1 MFNDGVKHS
10 CCSIHVSGIKQL
22 SGKETERQSQCFLY
36 LVEPPARPPTCPR
49 PVRLLFCLPTQSKVY
64 LQNSLCLFAIYLL
77 SVFLCVCAIR
87 TCSLFHWILPMHLAA
102 FLQAVLVPKLS
113 SFSVKSYVPL
123 FSICF
128 ITSVRR
134 FWWAGLFSLLIQRLR
149 VQTGRGA
156 SSKQTT
162 RGTEKRR
169 QRIQYTNK
177 SYLQFHGCV
186 ILREEVQGLYLD
198 FFCWS
203 RDSVRSL
210 WSHFRP
216 IRLHQ
221 RALTASCRTVDRLP
235 LRRMAENV
243 SYSSCNV
250 TLCFLSLYFYP

>member
-1 MFNDGVKHS
+1 
-10 CCSIHVSGIKQL
+10 
-22 SGKETERQSQCFLY
+22 
-36 LVEPPARPPTCPR
+36 
-49 PVRLLFCLPTQSKVY
+49 
-64 LQNSLCLFAIYLL
+64 
-77 SVFLCVCAIR
+77 
-87 TCSLFHWILPMHLAA
+87 MHLAA
-102 FLQAVLVPKLS
+102 FLQAVLVPKMS

-203 RDSVRSL
+203 RDPVRSL

-221 RALTASCRTVDRLP
+221 RALTASCRAVDRLP
-235 LRRMAENV
+235 LRRMTENV

-250 TLCFLSLYFYP
+250 TLFFFIAIPLPLIALKRKHQNLDRYFSMGGTWNLYQDVKRISPLLSDIVKFMFKFEQLRERLELWV